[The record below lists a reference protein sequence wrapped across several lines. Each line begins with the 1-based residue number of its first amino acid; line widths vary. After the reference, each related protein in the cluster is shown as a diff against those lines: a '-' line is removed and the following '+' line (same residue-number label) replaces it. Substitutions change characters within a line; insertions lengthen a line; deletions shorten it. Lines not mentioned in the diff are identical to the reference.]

1 MAKALALSLCPGSGL
16 AIWRS
21 FGRPAG
27 RAWADA
33 GGARAVNPHKMGIL
47 EISAQLPSCP
57 DGNTI
62 YIGEKKEKK
71 INFFYFFILLY
82 IE

>member
-1 MAKALALSLCPGSGL
+1 MAG
-16 AIWRS
+16 
-21 FGRPAG
+21 
-27 RAWADA
+27 
-33 GGARAVNPHKMGIL
+33 NPHKMGIL

-71 INFFYFFILLY
+71 NIFFIFFILLY